1 MTQNVFEK
9 EEIKSEVNYEK
20 KITSNLKINCKSLF
34 AYLRNKRQ
42 VKCTIPSLD
51 RGDGTRTQNPAEAA
65 EILADA
71 FSSVFV
77 TEPHGPLPE
86 MVCESSDFLPD
97 LEIDSDRVKNELL
110 KLNIYKSC
118 GPDGVHPKLLKVLA
132 YDINFVNAVT
142 ELFKEC

>member
-1 MTQNVFEK
+1 M
-9 EEIKSEVNYEK
+9 
-20 KITSNLKINCKSLF
+20 SNFI
-34 AYLRNKRQ
+34 Y
-42 VKCTIPSLD
+42 P
-51 RGDGTRTQNPAEAA
+51 A

-142 ELFKEC
+142 ELFKECLNSGVIPKIWKTVSVVGLFKKGSKVDPLNYRPYHFFNTFNTTI